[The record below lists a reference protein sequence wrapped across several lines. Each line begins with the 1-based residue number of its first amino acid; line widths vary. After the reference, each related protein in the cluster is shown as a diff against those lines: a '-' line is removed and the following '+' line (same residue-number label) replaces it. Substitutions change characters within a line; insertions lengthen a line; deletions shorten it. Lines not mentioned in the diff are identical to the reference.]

1 MGGNVVSTSYKTAN
15 TTDLEVAKPDDYS
28 TLQDENSQYATP
40 NTTTMNST
48 PDTSIPLEGG
58 RNDTLNEADDDE
70 GETAPWHGLPMGVDE
85 HGSFAVINTEVP
97 LNHVQ
102 HGYPEEREPQ
112 CCRGL
117 RDRCKMACRPLV
129 AKHNQLP
136 ESPSR
141 RARLKYAFLCPPHGL
156 VAKIVLNVTIVVL
169 LWAILWSITG
179 PEALP
184 GGNLFAIYVLV
195 VVAAVGGKLIELI
208 HLPALLGMLLV
219 GFIFKNVPGIQ
230 IADDIHPGWAS
241 ALRNIALAVILIKAG
256 LGIDAA
262 ALRRLSL
269 VCARLSTVPCVS
281 EAIIIAIMSH
291 ALLGFSW
298 DWAFMLGFVIA
309 AVSPAV
315 VVPSVLELQEKG
327 YGVRRGV
334 PTLLVASASCEN
346 VFAIAAFGVAL
357 GIAFSSDKLAS
368 DFDQE
373 SGNATYNGTNP
384 PYDTSLDSSNDG
396 AGALVFDIFRA
407 PIELLMGVAFGC
419 LGGIF
424 LWYIPNK
431 NQKSLT
437 WKRALLV
444 CGGGLLS
451 LFGFAQAE
459 FTGAGAMGCLILPFV
474 AAQGWGRSKEPV
486 NKIVGVIWTLFEP
499 ILFGII
505 GAAVSVEYLDGNTV
519 GYGIAIMVIGLI
531 IRTIV
536 TYLVV
541 CKAGL
546 TIKAKVFAA
555 LAWLPKATVQAA
567 IGPLAWEVAINKN
580 AGPLAEQNGIKV
592 LTLAVLSIILT
603 APIGAILIALG
614 GPRLLE
620 KSPTSDSAVDH
631 PIPEVK
637 IVSPEG
643 EESQGSQEGAEET
656 RESPRE
662 GPAETSAML

>member
-1 MGGNVVSTSYKTAN
+1 MGGNIVSTSYKTGN
-15 TTDLEVAKPDDYS
+15 TTDLEVAKPEDYS
-28 TLQDENSQYATP
+28 TFQDEKSQYASP
-40 NTTTMNST
+40 NSTTMNST

-58 RNDTLNEADDDE
+58 GDDTLAD
-70 GETAPWHGLPMGVDE
+70 GEEEESAPWHGLPMGVDE
-85 HGSFAVINTEVP
+85 HGSFAVINTDVP
-97 LNHVQ
+97 MNHVQ
-102 HGYPEEREPQ
+102 MSYPEDREPQ
-112 CCRGL
+112 CCLGL
-117 RDRCKMACRPLV
+117 RDRCKMACRPCL

-136 ESPSR
+136 PDPSH
-141 RARLKYAFLCPPHGL
+141 RARLKFAVLCPPHGL
-156 VAKIVLNVTIVVL
+156 VAKVVLNVTIVVL
-169 LWAILWSITG
+169 LWAVLWSITG
-179 PEALP
+179 AEALP

-195 VVAAVGGKLIELI
+195 VVAALGGKLIELV

-219 GFIFKNVPGIQ
+219 GFMFKNVPGIQ

-241 ALRNIALAVILIKAG
+241 ALRNIALVVILVKAG

-262 ALRRLSL
+262 ALRRLSV
-269 VCARLSTVPCVS
+269 VCARLATVPCVS
-281 EAIIIAIMSH
+281 EAVTVALVSRG
-291 ALLGFSW
+291 LLGFGW

-327 YGVRRGV
+327 YGIRRGV
-334 PTLLVASASCEN
+334 PTLIVASASCEN

-357 GIAFSSDKLAS
+357 GIAFSSDNTGVS
-368 DFDQE
+368 DQQM
-373 SGNATYNGTNP
+373 N
-384 PYDTSLDSSNDG
+384 TSYSNITEQPFLSTSDSSSDDVG
-396 AGALVFDIFRA
+396 DLVFDIFRA

-419 LGGIF
+419 VGGIF

-444 CGGGLLS
+444 CGGGLFS
-451 LFGFAQAE
+451 VFGFAQAG

-474 AAQGWGRSKEPV
+474 AAQGWGRAKEPV
-486 NKIVGVIWTLFEP
+486 NKIVGIIWTLFEP

-519 GYGIAIMVIGLI
+519 GFGIAIMVIGLI
-531 IRTIV
+531 VRTIV
-536 TYLVV
+536 TYLMV

-546 TIKAKVFAA
+546 DLKSKVFAA

-567 IGPLAWEVAINKN
+567 IGPLALEVAKDKN
-580 AGPLAEQNGIKV
+580 AGPIAEQNGIKV

-620 KSPTSDSAVDH
+620 KSLTRDDIRGQR
-631 PIPEVK
+631 IPKVK
-637 IVSPEG
+637 VLAPEG
-643 EESQGSQEGAEET
+643 EESRGIQEGEAKEE
-656 RESPRE
+656 PRD
-662 GPAETSAML
+662 GPAETSSML